1 LDRKKQNELSK
12 SLLSISGAYESDNEA
27 IGRALGSQRQET
39 EDERNEHTFEPKE
52 EQMQR
57 SKNMVEIGK
66 TFNPEQKPV
75 SHQGRKRIYVPKE
88 QPEAAS
94 VLEEAKVEKENE

>member
-1 LDRKKQNELSK
+1 MDRKKQNELSK
-12 SLLSISGAYESDNEA
+12 SLLSISGAYESENEA

-39 EDERNEHTFEPKE
+39 EDEHTFEPKE
-52 EQMQR
+52 EQMQK

-66 TFNPEQKPV
+66 TFNPDQKPV

-88 QPEAAS
+88 QPEAAG